1 MDGKALGA
9 EIRAGVAREVAE
21 LGHVG
26 LATVLVGDDPA
37 SHVYISLKH
46 KAAVEA
52 GIDARDVRLP
62 HDASEDDVLAVV
74 DELNRDDEVDGI
86 LVQLPL
92 PPQIDETRVTYA
104 VSPPKDVD
112 GIHPVNAGNLYL
124 GTPLHV
130 PATPAGCLELLAAHG
145 VDPAGKE
152 AIVLGRSEIVGRPVA
167 MLLLQAN
174 ATVTMC
180 HSKTRDLAAEVR
192 RGDIV
197 VAAVGVPGIVTAD
210 MVKPGAAVL
219 DVGLT
224 RTDEGIRGD
233 VDAGVA
239 EVAGYLTPMPGGTG
253 PMTIALLLRSAV
265 KAARFRLGLLAYP
278 TL

>member
-1 MDGKALGA
+1 MDGTALAA
-9 EIRAGVAREVAE
+9 EIRAGVAREVSE

-62 HDASEDDVLAVV
+62 QDASEGDVLALV
-74 DELNRDDEVDGI
+74 DELNRDDEIDGV

-92 PPQIDETRVTYA
+92 PAQIEETRVTYA
-104 VSPPKDVD
+104 VAPQKDVD

-130 PATPAGCLELLAAHG
+130 PASPAGCMELLAAHG
-145 VDPAGKE
+145 IDPAGEE

-167 MLLLQAN
+167 MLLLQAH

-180 HSKTRDLAAEVR
+180 HSRTQDLASHVR
-192 RGDIV
+192 QGDIV
-197 VAAVGVPGIVTAD
+197 VAAVGVPGIVTPE

-224 RTDEGIRGD
+224 RTEAGIRGD
-233 VDAGVA
+233 VDPAVA
-239 EVAGYLTPMPGGTG
+239 EVAGHLTPMPGGTG
-253 PMTIALLLRSAV
+253 PMTIAMLLRSSV
-265 KAARFRLGLLAYP
+265 KAARFRRGVLAYP
-278 TL
+278 SL

>member
-1 MDGKALGA
+1 MDGTALAA
-9 EIRAGVAREVAE
+9 EIRVDVAREVAE

-62 HDASEDDVLAVV
+62 QDATEDDVLALVH
-74 DELNRDDEVDGI
+74 ELNRDDEIDGV

-92 PPQIDETRVTYA
+92 PAQIDETRVTYA
-104 VSPPKDVD
+104 VAPPKDVD

-130 PATPAGCLELLAAHG
+130 PATPAGCMELLAAHG

-152 AIVLGRSEIVGRPVA
+152 AVVLGRSEIVGRPVA

-180 HSKTRDLAAEVR
+180 HSKTQDLAAHVR

-197 VAAVGVPGIVTAD
+197 VAAVGVPGIVTAA

-233 VDAGVA
+233 VDPNVG
-239 EVAGYLTPMPGGTG
+239 EVAGHLTPMPGGTG
-253 PMTIALLLRSAV
+253 PMTIAQLLRSAV
-265 KAARFRLGLLAYP
+265 KAARFRRGILAYP